1 MVLIRGNADMNSE
14 LFVDDIPVKVDS
26 NGVFIYTKR
35 YKTLGLKQIV
45 FRLVSPSGV
54 ESIETKQVTIF
65 EE

>member
-1 MVLIRGNADMNSE
+1 
-14 LFVDDIPVKVDS
+14 VDDIPVKTDS
-26 NGVFIYTKR
+26 NGIFIHTKR